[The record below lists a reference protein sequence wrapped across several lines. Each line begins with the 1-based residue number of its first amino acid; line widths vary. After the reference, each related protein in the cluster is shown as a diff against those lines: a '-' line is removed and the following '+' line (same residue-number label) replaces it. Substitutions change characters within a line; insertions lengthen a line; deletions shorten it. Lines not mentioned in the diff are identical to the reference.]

1 LAPTLQSLHIEPKM
15 PLSNLGET
23 PTLPNIVRFPKM
35 ELPLAGGP
43 AWADAKG
50 KTTPFASELF
60 KRVFGKRLKALEDE
74 EVYMVR
80 HFVLSCMF
88 I

>member
-1 LAPTLQSLHIEPKM
+1 
-15 PLSNLGET
+15 
-23 PTLPNIVRFPKM
+23 M
-35 ELPLAGGP
+35 ELPPAGGP

-50 KTTPFASELF
+50 KTSPFASELF